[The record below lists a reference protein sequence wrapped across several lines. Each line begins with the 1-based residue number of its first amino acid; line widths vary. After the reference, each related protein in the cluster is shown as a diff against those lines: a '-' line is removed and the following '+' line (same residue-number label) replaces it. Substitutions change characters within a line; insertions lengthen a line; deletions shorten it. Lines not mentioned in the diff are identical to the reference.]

1 MKKWFKKWF
10 VDDVFVRDGR
20 LYDRGYHIVVDGDS
34 AHIEWT
40 EPIPG
45 GDTHAFPLS
54 ECSHEDGTPIMVKDG
69 ELLGELV
76 EVSAERIDIRE
87 DFPNRDE
94 AYAILRGADGR
105 FAFAWGPKYPYAE
118 QVPAQDMKDGTSGIE
133 WHDTESDARAAMEDA
148 VAAWNA

>member
-1 MKKWFKKWF
+1 MKKWF

-34 AHIEWT
+34 ARIEWT

-45 GDTHAFPLS
+45 GETHVFQLS
-54 ECSHEDGTPIMVKDG
+54 ECSHENGDPILPEDG

-76 EVSAERIDIRE
+76 EVSVERIDIRE

-94 AYAILRGADGR
+94 AYAILRGDNGR
-105 FAFAWGPKYPYAE
+105 FAFAWGSKYPCADT
-118 QVPAQDMKDGTSGIE
+118 VPAQDVKDGESGIE
-133 WHDTESDARAAMEDA
+133 WYDTEDDARAAME
-148 VAAWNA
+148 AAEEAWKTK